1 MKASDIMD
9 DIKDSRDS
17 LERIIETY
25 EERFESFESE
35 IEDLKI
41 DRVELYNESTRLVT
55 QMRILV
61 SSSILHTEAQHT
73 LKEISD
79 SEYNLVMSHLLPYKK
94 ILTIK

>member
-9 DIKDSRDS
+9 DIKDSCDS

-25 EERFESFESE
+25 EERFKSFESE

-41 DRVELYNESTRLVT
+41 DRVELDNESTRLIT